1 MGIRLVLADNDTAF
15 RDSLCQLVAGAE
27 DIDVVRIVSDG
38 GRVALTAQRLKPD
51 VLVMNIGMRGLN
63 SIATT
68 RQVVRDTPKI
78 NVLAVSM
85 HKDKAM
91 VLRMQQAGALG
102 YLLEDAAY
110 EEMLAAVRA
119 VAGGRQYVCEQL
131 AAADAS

>member
-15 RDSLCQLVAGAE
+15 RDSLCQLMAGAG
-27 DIDVVRIVSDG
+27 DIDVVRTVSDG
-38 GRVALTAQRLKPD
+38 GRVAMTAQRLKPD
-51 VLVMNIGMRGLN
+51 VLVMNLGMRGLN

-68 RQVVRDTPKI
+68 RQVVRDTPKTR
-78 NVLAVSM
+78 VLAVSM

-119 VAGGRQYVCEQL
+119 VAGGRQYVCQQL
-131 AAADAS
+131 AAADAN